1 MDEET
6 LKLYFNIYT
15 DCWKLFK
22 KYSNPT
28 ADEQFWKKLTDESM
42 EIRNKYPEDNELA
55 TQVMIATLEEI
66 NNVYKQKA
74 GV

>member
-1 MDEET
+1 MKDET
-6 LKLYFNIYT
+6 LRQYFDIYT
-15 DCWKLFK
+15 DRWKLFK

-28 ADEQFWKKLTDESM
+28 ADEQFWKKLTDESIA
-42 EIRNKYPEDNELA
+42 IREKYPKDNELA
-55 TQVMIATLEEI
+55 TAVMIATLEEI